1 MHTRAAVNWDDI
13 RFFLA
18 VARNRS
24 AKAAARSLLVN
35 QSTVHRRLNE
45 LEERLGH
52 RLAIRSSTGY
62 QLSELGQAVFKNAA
76 RMEKA
81 ADAFERR
88 ISAWGQQY
96 VGTVKATCP
105 EALAP
110 RLVRSGLIERF
121 NAKYPDIRVEL
132 VMSDKF
138 LDLAKGE
145 ADVAIR
151 GLPSADHTLFGR
163 KIGDTRWAVYGSRS
177 YAKDH
182 ERIRAIDDINQHDT
196 VMFGGTLRNH
206 PTNRWLQSVAPARR
220 IVARA
225 DSLFALLMAIKSG
238 VGLAP
243 LPVIIGD
250 VEPEL
255 VRLLGPI
262 PDLSTPFYL
271 LMHRDMRKTP
281 RVRAFFDFFVEEL
294 PRLRPIISGRCNSHP
309 HKKA

>member
-1 MHTRAAVNWDDI
+1 MHTRATVNWDDL

-24 AKAAARSLLVN
+24 AKAAAKSLLVN
-35 QSTVHRRLNE
+35 QSTVHRRLDE
-45 LEERLGH
+45 LEGRLGQQ
-52 RLAIRSSTGY
+52 LAIRGPTGY
-62 QLSELGQAVFKNAA
+62 RLSELGQDVCKHAA

-88 ISAWGQQY
+88 VSAWGQQY
-96 VGTVKATCP
+96 VGTVRATCP

-121 NAKYPDIRVEL
+121 NAKYPDIRLEL
-132 VMSDKF
+132 VMSDKVV
-138 LDLAKGE
+138 DLAKGE

-151 GLPSADHTLFGR
+151 GLPTADQTLFGR
-163 KIGDTRWAVYGSRS
+163 KIADTRWAIYGSRS
-177 YAKDH
+177 YAKGH
-182 ERIRAIDDINQHDT
+182 ERIKAIHDINQHD
-196 VMFGGTLRNH
+196 VVAFGGALSNH
-206 PTNRWLQSVAPARR
+206 PTNRWLQSVAPRRR
-220 IVARA
+220 IAARA
-225 DSLFALLMAIKSG
+225 DSLFALLMAAKSG

-243 LPVIIGD
+243 IPIIIGD
-250 VEPEL
+250 AEPEL
-255 VRLLGPI
+255 IRLIGPI

-281 RVRAFFDFFVEEL
+281 RVRAFFDFFIEEL
-294 PRLRPIISGRCNSHP
+294 PRLRPIIAGRRNSHP